1 MASLVRDLIEILE
14 EETGCYKLL
23 LTMADN
29 KKDVIINGD
38 MPSLQALTKDE
49 QEMAGLL
56 LRLEK
61 NRAKLIEDIALVTN
75 QSNEA
80 MTVHKLI
87 ELLEGQE
94 EQIELK
100 EVSQALIDVVL
111 PLQAANRQND
121 ELLKQSLEFVDFTMN
136 AIQSSRQP
144 VVTNNYQSKGQAYG
158 SFASGQSLFD
168 SKQ

>member
-100 EVSQALIDVVL
+100 EVSQALIDVVM